1 VIAVLVAIGGGLGAV
16 LRYWIGSAVQ
26 AGAGP
31 GGFPLGTLAVNVV
44 GCLAIGVVSA
54 LADRRGDLT
63 AETRAFLVVGVL
75 GGFTT
80 FSAFANDNMYAVR
93 SGAAPIA
100 LLNVL
105 SSVGLC
111 LAAVWGGRGLV
122 AWWAR

>member
-1 VIAVLVAIGGGLGAV
+1 MIAVLVAIGGGLGAV
-16 LRYWIGSAVQ
+16 LRYWIGTAVQ
-26 AGAGP
+26 AGAGT
-31 GGFPLGTLAVNVV
+31 GGFPWGTLVVNVA
-44 GCLAIGVVSA
+44 GCLAVGVVSA
-54 LADRRGDLT
+54 LAERRGVLT

-80 FSAFANDNMYAVR
+80 FSAFANETMYAVR
-93 SGAAPIA
+93 SGATPMA

-122 AWWAR
+122 SWWGR